1 MAAEPGAVNME
12 QTLSTVVV
20 AVRTVMSPT
29 ATQQQRAAA
38 HQVCEEFREKS
49 PACLECGV
57 ILAGQQNS
65 AIIRHFGL
73 QLMEHSIKF
82 RWQEINDAQKETLK
96 TKTLELIDQGTLNLL
111 KEEVHVKDAV
121 SRILV
126 ELMKRLWPQL
136 WPDLFQKLH
145 ELCHRGPTQTELVLK
160 VFLRLV
166 EDIVAFQ
173 TLPGQRRREI
183 MQTLTST
190 MHDIFKF
197 FMDILDV
204 YLNPPDSTS
213 REEAVLVCQSVLST
227 LTGFVDWVSIIHIM
241 EDNGRLLQL
250 LCQMLSDQNMQ
261 LHAAECLLLIVSR
274 KGKVED
280 RKPILVLFS
289 PGAMKAV
296 LDAAEAASRNLQ
308 DEHYYLFLKRLCQVL
323 TEIGRQL
330 WALWGQSNDID
341 KPQEFDTYLKA
352 LLAFT
357 QHPSLTLR
365 SYTFSLWTLFLRHA
379 KISEDPLLLSFLP
392 RLAEVCMTALY
403 KYGLPSLNNSP
414 SCEFSRIDFDS
425 DEDFLAFY
433 TKYRCDMAET
443 IRSLTL
449 LSPELTFKLALQW
462 LQTELQKP
470 VPADRQPCSL
480 SSPEYLEWEALTVFT
495 ESVMLRLFQSDKP
508 LPDMSLGIQL
518 LTQLLTY
525 QNQDPLIQSCVLSCM
540 SALFPF
546 LRHNPKSLPAVLE
559 MIFASVVFTL
569 PGQTKSTRSRAV
581 KNVRQHA
588 CSVLVKI
595 CKEYPDILSP
605 EFEHLYVCIKNID
618 ADPEQ
623 LSQMERCILIEALII
638 VSNRFADFDRQ
649 SRFIAEVLA
658 PVKQLWVSPQFT
670 EAFSHP
676 AKFMS
681 YIGLDQ
687 KPVQPSS
694 ADTCGINR
702 SHIMYCINMIL
713 ACIKRTTWPT
723 EISVAERGGF
733 VLFKQEDGSVI
744 FRSPATAH
752 IQQFLDNLFALIK
765 TFCCLWRPDFTKLRH
780 AEFSKA
786 YDLMENDRLA
796 ALGIQ
801 PPSVDNSDSFV
812 NRQPLERMQNFIS
825 VAYDNC
831 FHILGNAGQCLGH
844 EFYRLPN
851 LGPVLVSSVFCN
863 LDHLPDYRLKPFI
876 RILLSPFIVNCS
888 QQYYASAAVP
898 VLTAIF
904 PSIFQRLSAK
914 WVHIDQR
921 VEEGL
926 DEDESES
933 QEVLE
938 DQLTRQLTR
947 EYLDLIGTIC
957 FSRHS
962 SKTEAVEEM
971 AMEEGECPP
980 PVHKND
986 RSISELG
993 VLCLK
998 NEVLIP
1004 SILLCVLNG
1013 LTWSDSTTCSK
1024 CAGLCWI
1031 LVKQLLTD
1039 QIMTNE
1045 GAVHVLRSVL
1055 TGLRKHG
1062 HHDAIQANLVTLALT
1077 IYEEMH
1083 NQFSGL
1089 QELLVTVPDCSLE
1102 DVQNFE
1108 KIFLQNNTPQ
1118 KAPSEK
1124 KKKDGFKKLIGG
1136 IIGKDLGQMFKREVH
1151 YKNLPPMFVRRR
1163 KKEQVELDNGDDL
1176 GLCALFKGDDV

>member
-1 MAAEPGAVNME
+1 ME
-12 QTLSTVVV
+12 QTLSALV
-20 AVRTVMSPT
+20 AAVETVMSPT
-29 ATQQQRAAA
+29 VTQQDRVMA

-49 PACLECGV
+49 PACLECGM

-65 AIIRHFGL
+65 PIIRHFGL
-73 QLMEHSIKF
+73 QLVEHFIKF
-82 RWQEINDAQKETLK
+82 RWEEMNDPQKETLK

-111 KEEVHVKDAV
+111 KEEMHIKDAV

-145 ELCHRGPTQTELVLK
+145 DLCQHGTTQTELVLK

-173 TLPGQRRREI
+173 NLPNQRRREV

-190 MHDIFKF
+190 MHDLFQF
-197 FMDILDV
+197 FMKILDV
-204 YLNPPDSTS
+204 YRNPSATVKA
-213 REEAVLVCQSVLST
+213 EEAVLVCQSVLST
-227 LTGFVDWVSIIHIM
+227 LTGFVDWVNITHIID
-241 EDNGRLLQL
+241 DNGRLLQL
-250 LCQMLSDQNMQ
+250 LCEMLGDQNLQ
-261 LHAAECLLLIVSR
+261 LYAAECLLLIVSR

-289 PGAMKAV
+289 PLAMKAI

-308 DEHYYLFLKRLCQVL
+308 DEHHYLFLKRLCQVL

-330 WALWGQSNDID
+330 CALWGQTNDID
-341 KPQEFDTYLKA
+341 KPEEFDTYLKA

-365 SYTFSLWTLFLRHA
+365 SYTFSLWSLFLRHP
-379 KISEDPLLLSFLP
+379 KTSQDPLLLTFLP
-392 RLAEVCMTALY
+392 RLTEVCMTSLY
-403 KYGLPSLNNSP
+403 KFGLPSLSNSP

-425 DEDFLAFY
+425 DEDFLAFF
-433 TKYRCDMAET
+433 TKYRCDMVET

-449 LSPELTFKLALQW
+449 LSPELTFSLASQW
-462 LQTELQKP
+462 LQKELQKP
-470 VPADRQPCSL
+470 VPADPQPCCL
-480 SSPEYLEWEALTVFT
+480 SSPEYLEWEALTVFM
-495 ESVMLRLFQSDKP
+495 ESVMMRLFQSDKT
-508 LPDMSLGIQL
+508 LPDVSLGIDL
-518 LTQLLTY
+518 LNQLLTY

-546 LRHNPKSLPAVLE
+546 LRHSPKALPAVLE

-605 EFEHLYVCIKNID
+605 QFEHLYVCIKNID
-618 ADPEQ
+618 ADPDQ

-638 VSNRFADFDRQ
+638 VSNQFADFDRQ
-649 SRFIAEVLA
+649 SAFIAEVLA

-676 AKFMS
+676 AKLMA

-702 SHIMYCINMIL
+702 SHIMYCVNMIL
-713 ACIKRTTWPT
+713 ACMKRTTWPSDV
-723 EISVAERGGF
+723 SVAERGGF
-733 VLFKQEDGSVI
+733 VLCKQEDGSVI

-752 IQQFLDNLFALIK
+752 IQQYLDNLFALIK
-765 TFCCLWRPDFTKLRH
+765 TFCCLWLPDFMKLRH
-780 AEFSKA
+780 PEFSKA
-786 YDLMENDRLA
+786 YDLMENERLA

-801 PPSVDNSDSFV
+801 PPSVDNADSFV

-831 FHILGNAGQCLGH
+831 FHILGNAGQCLGP
-844 EFYRLPN
+844 EFYSWPG
-851 LGPVLVSSVFCN
+851 LGQVLVDSVFCN
-863 LDHLPDYRLKPFI
+863 MDHLPDYRLKPVI
-876 RILLSPFIVNCS
+876 RAFVKPFIINCPK
-888 QQYYASAAVP
+888 QYYASAAVP
-898 VLTAIF
+898 VLSALC

-947 EYLDLIGTIC
+947 EYLELIGMMCI
-957 FSRHS
+957 SRHNNRA
-962 SKTEAVEEM
+962 E
-971 AMEEGECPP
+971 AMEETAMDEGEVTPQI
-980 PVHKND
+980 HKND

-993 VLCLK
+993 ALCLR
-998 NEVLIP
+998 NEILIP

-1013 LTWSDSTTCSK
+1013 MTWSDTTTCSK
-1024 CAGLCWI
+1024 CVGLCWI
-1031 LVKQLLTD
+1031 LVKQL
-1039 QIMTNE
+1039 IAEKMMTSE

-1062 HHDAIQANLVTLALT
+1062 HHEGLQASLVTLALT
-1077 IYEEMH
+1077 VFEEMRS
-1083 NQFSGL
+1083 QYTGL
-1089 QELLVTVPDCSLE
+1089 QDLLATVPDCSVE
-1102 DVQNFE
+1102 AVQNFE
-1108 KIFLQNNTPQ
+1108 KTFLQISNPQ

-1124 KKKDGFKKLIGG
+1124 KKKDSFKKLIGG

-1151 YKNLPPMFVRRR
+1151 YRNLPPMFVRRPR
-1163 KKEQVELDNGDDL
+1163 KVEVDLTDHDDH
-1176 GLCALFKGDDV
+1176 GLCALFRGDDL